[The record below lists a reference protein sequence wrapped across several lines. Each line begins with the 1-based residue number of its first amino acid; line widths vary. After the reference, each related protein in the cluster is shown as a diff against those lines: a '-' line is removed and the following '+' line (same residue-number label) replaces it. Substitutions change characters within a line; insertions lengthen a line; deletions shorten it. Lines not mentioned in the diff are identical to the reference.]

1 MQTLKGKIMA
11 GLKQMFTGKDN
22 KTIDLGRVL
31 WAKAVVAF
39 LGIGFYGIYNG
50 NPMDYLAYG
59 TGLAAVLAA
68 GGAAIGLKSKTE
80 PDADGDGIPDSE
92 DIPDRQQ

>member
-1 MQTLKGKIMA
+1 MQTLRGKIMA

-22 KTIDLGRVL
+22 KTLDLGRVL

-39 LGIGFYGIYNG
+39 LAIGFYGIYNG

-80 PDADGDGIPDSE
+80 PDADGDGIPDSQE
-92 DIPDRQQ
+92 

>member
-1 MQTLKGKIMA
+1 MRTLRRKIMA

-39 LGIGFYGIYNG
+39 LAIGFYGIYEG
-50 NPMDYLAYG
+50 NPMDYLAFG

-68 GGAAIGLKSKTE
+68 GGAAIGLKAKTE
-80 PDADGDGIPDSE
+80 PGSE
-92 DIPDRQQ
+92 GEI

>member
-1 MQTLKGKIMA
+1 MIKSI
-11 GLKQMFTGKDN
+11 KQLFTGKDN
-22 KTIDLGRVL
+22 KTLDLGRVL
-31 WAKAVVAF
+31 WAKAVLAF
-39 LGIGFYGIYNG
+39 VSIGFYGIYKG

-80 PDADGDGIPDSE
+80 PGSE
-92 DIPDRQQ
+92 GEE